1 MNACKE
7 KENILLCRNYTI
19 SFREPDSAI
28 VCHLDMGIDFIY
40 IIRETPENRDHLESH
55 LDGI

>member
-19 SFREPDSAI
+19 SFPKPGSVI
-28 VCHLDMGIDFIY
+28 VCHSDMEINSIY
-40 IIRETPENRDHLESH
+40 IIREIPENRDHLESH

>member
-19 SFREPDSAI
+19 SFREPGSAI
-28 VCHLDMGIDFIY
+28 VCHLAMEINFIY
-40 IIRETPENRDHLESH
+40 IIREIPENRDHLESH
-55 LDGI
+55 LAGI

>member
-19 SFREPDSAI
+19 SFRKPGSVI
-28 VCHLDMGIDFIY
+28 VCHLDMGINSIY
-40 IIRETPENRDHLESH
+40 IIRETPENRDHLESR
-55 LDGI
+55 LAGI